1 MQPMHNNLQKFLE
14 TKGAE
19 YAPFDPSRA
28 LRIYECFRRDFLGNF
43 LPKVIHIVGTNGKG
57 STGRYIALSLAKHY
71 QILHF
76 TSPHLFEFNERFYC
90 NDGYL
95 AWEKLQKAHQE
106 IIQKA
111 YMDEASYFEYA
122 TFMALY
128 LARDKDFLILEA
140 GLGGEFD
147 STNVLSEKISVFTQI
162 GLDHMEFLGDRIE
175 EIARTK
181 LNAMGKIAFIGIQK
195 YSQVLP
201 IAQEIA
207 QKKHARL
214 EVLRD
219 YPIAS
224 NFPLFLSQNFALAQ
238 KVLEFLGVEI
248 CGIEEL
254 NLIGRMQRVKKNIW
268 LDVGHNLD
276 SALAIADELQGKKVV
291 LVYNA
296 YKQKDIDAI
305 LGVFKDCVTRVEII
319 SVFHE
324 RIIQKRILQDKLE
337 RLKIPYSDFCG
348 FNSWEDYLVF
358 GSFSVVSEVMRQYL
372 ER

>member
-1 MQPMHNNLQKFLE
+1 MQTIHNNLQKFLE

-19 YAPFDPSRA
+19 YAPFDPNRA
-28 LRIYECFRRDFLGNF
+28 LKIYEKFKRDFLGDF
-43 LPKVIHIVGTNGKG
+43 SPRVIHIVGTNGKG
-57 STGRYIALSLAKHY
+57 STGRYIALSLAKHS

-76 TSPHLFEFNERFYC
+76 TSPHLFEFNERFYV
-90 NDGYL
+90 NDGNL
-95 AWEKLQKAHQE
+95 AWGQLQEAHQE

-111 YMDEASYFEYA
+111 YMEEASYFEYA

-128 LARDKDFLILEA
+128 LAKDKDFLILEA

-147 STNVLSEKISVFTQI
+147 STNVLHEKISVFTQI
-162 GLDHMEFLGDRIE
+162 GLDHMEFLGDQIE

-181 LNAMGKIAFIGIQK
+181 LNSMGEIAFLGIQK
-195 YSQVLP
+195 YSQILP

-207 QKKHARL
+207 QKKHAHL

-219 YPIAS
+219 YFIAPKFPI
-224 NFPLFLSQNFALAQ
+224 FLNQNFALAQ

-248 CGIEEL
+248 CEMEAL
-254 NLIGRMQRVKKNIW
+254 NLSGRMQRVRENIW

-276 SALAIADELQGKKVV
+276 SALAMIDELRGKRII

-305 LGVFKDCVTRVEII
+305 LRVFRDCVIRVEII
-319 SVFHE
+319 AISHE
-324 RIIQKRILQDKLE
+324 RIIEKKILQDKLE
-337 RLKIPYSDFCG
+337 QLKIPYCDFCG
-348 FNSWEDYLVF
+348 FDSKEDYLVF
-358 GSFSVVSEVMRQYL
+358 GSFSVVGEVIRKYL
-372 ER
+372 EK